1 LHVRFGECGFDSQAR
16 ELRRGNEAVPLS
28 PKAYQF
34 LEFLLA
40 NRPRALSKAEIHDH
54 LWPRIFVSE
63 SSLSRLAAELR
74 QALGDDA
81 RRPRF
86 IRTVYGFGYA
96 FSGEVVDAPERPA
109 AKYRDAYACRVT
121 CGSRD
126 IVLDRGENVIGR
138 MPDARVWI
146 DTTKVSRR
154 HARIIV
160 SGGRAVIE
168 DLGSKNGTFL
178 NGRKIASAVALADDD
193 EIRLGLMPLTFR
205 VVGGASTKTAKA

>member
-1 LHVRFGECGFDSQAR
+1 VRFGECGFDSQAR
-16 ELRRGNEAVPLS
+16 ELQRGNEAVRLS

-178 NGRKIASAVALADDD
+178 RGQRIAAPAELTDGD
-193 EIRLGLMPLTFR
+193 EICVGPVLMIFR
-205 VVGGASTKTAKA
+205 AFRGATTTDSL

>member
-1 LHVRFGECGFDSQAR
+1 MRFGECGFDSQAR
-16 ELRRGNEAVPLS
+16 ELQRGNEAVRLS

-178 NGRKIASAVALADDD
+178 RGQRIAAPAELTDGD
-193 EIRLGLMPLTFR
+193 EICVGPVLMIFR
-205 VVGGASTKTAKA
+205 AFRGATTTDSL

>member
-1 LHVRFGECGFDSQAR
+1 MRFGECGFDSQAR

-81 RRPRF
+81 RSPRF

-121 CGSRD
+121 CGSRE

-178 NGRKIASAVALADDD
+178 RGQRIAAPAELTDGD
-193 EIRLGLMPLTFR
+193 EICVGPVLMIFR
-205 VVGGASTKTAKA
+205 AFRGATTTDSL

>member
-1 LHVRFGECGFDSQAR
+1 VRFGECGFDSQAR

-81 RRPRF
+81 RSPRF

-121 CGSRD
+121 CGSRE

-178 NGRKIASAVALADDD
+178 RGQRIAAPAELTDGD
-193 EIRLGLMPLTFR
+193 EICVGPVLMIFR
-205 VVGGASTKTAKA
+205 AFRGATTTDSL

>member
-1 LHVRFGECGFDSQAR
+1 VRFGECVFDSQAR
-16 ELRRGNEAVPLS
+16 ELRRGNEAVRLS

-34 LEFLLA
+34 LEVLLA

-54 LWPRIFVSE
+54 LWPNIFVSE
-63 SSLSRLAAELR
+63 SSLSRLTAEVR

-81 RRPRF
+81 RSPRF

-96 FSGEVVDAPERPA
+96 FSGDVVDDPEPPA
-109 AKYRDAYACRVT
+109 AKSRDAYACRVT
-121 CGSRD
+121 WGSRD
-126 IVLDRGENVIGR
+126 IVLARGENVIGR

-178 NGRKIASAVALADDD
+178 RGQRIAAPAELTDGD
-193 EIRLGLMPLTFR
+193 EICVGPVLMIFR
-205 VVGGASTKTAKA
+205 AFRGATTTDSL